1 MHPAS
6 TVADMSAVVVMLAP
20 IVATPIAATLMPVVE
35 RFMAAVRCA
44 AVASVAQAMAAD
56 IAKPTERVKLR
67 NGRQHDAAGR
77 FSLLESNLD
86 RDEVT
91 LQQISCKPMPDA
103 LYLSLWFPD
112 FSGPAMLPHMFA
124 VLQQFPFSD
133 QRPGV
138 AYVAVQPVSWNEAS
152 VLERRFS
159 PGITPE
165 EAVVVAADLIHDDY
179 AYVFDAYWDLW
190 TPDENGR
197 EWLLSPS
204 LVKFIVQGEEFDNGA
219 SHETGHIEIDF
230 GLDSLFVQ
238 ENVELTEETEAK
250 IRDNVAKLVE
260 FTKKAEMNTRA
271 TSRRLWSES
280 EESLPQKLI
289 ARLQKVQ

>member
-1 MHPAS
+1 
-6 TVADMSAVVVMLAP
+6 MSDP
-20 IVATPIAATLMPVVE
+20 
-35 RFMAAVRCA
+35 
-44 AVASVAQAMAAD
+44 
-56 IAKPTERVKLR
+56 
-67 NGRQHDAAGR
+67 
-77 FSLLESNLD
+77 
-86 RDEVT
+86 
-91 LQQISCKPMPDA
+91 

-124 VLQQFPFSD
+124 VLQQFPFSA

-138 AYVAVQPVSWNEAS
+138 TYAAVQPVSWNEAT
-152 VLERRFS
+152 VLERRFV
-159 PGITPE
+159 PGISPE

-190 TPDENGR
+190 TPDESGR
-197 EWLLSPS
+197 EWLLIPS
-204 LVKFIVQGEEFDNGA
+204 LVKLIVQGEEFDDGTYQ
-219 SHETGHIEIDF
+219 ETGNIEIDF

-238 ENVELTEETEAK
+238 ENIALTEETQAK

-260 FTKKAEMNTRA
+260 FTRKAEMNTRA

>member
-1 MHPAS
+1 
-6 TVADMSAVVVMLAP
+6 MSDP
-20 IVATPIAATLMPVVE
+20 
-35 RFMAAVRCA
+35 
-44 AVASVAQAMAAD
+44 
-56 IAKPTERVKLR
+56 
-67 NGRQHDAAGR
+67 
-77 FSLLESNLD
+77 
-86 RDEVT
+86 
-91 LQQISCKPMPDA
+91 

-112 FSGPAMLPHMFA
+112 FSGPAMLPHALA
-124 VLQQFPFSD
+124 VLQQFPLSA

-138 AYVAVQPVSWNEAS
+138 TYASVQPVSWNEAS
-152 VLERRFS
+152 ILERRFS
-159 PGITPE
+159 PGIEPGQ
-165 EAVVVAADLIHDDY
+165 ALAIAADLIHDDF

-190 TPDENGR
+190 TPDDKAHWN
-197 EWLLSPS
+197 LIPS
-204 LVKFIVQGEEFDNGA
+204 QVKLIVQGEEFDDGA
-219 SHETGHIEIDF
+219 HHETGHIEIDF

-238 ENVELTEETEAK
+238 ENVELTEETQAK